1 MNKIPTAEEF
11 FSKDNGLYI
20 AYSVKNKE
28 GKFRPVCSYQKA
40 IDFAKLHVQAALESA
55 YGNAEFITYH
65 GVRMKYSEGFGDL
78 DKESILNAYPLDN
91 IK

>member
-40 IDFAKLHVQAALESA
+40 IEFAKLHVQAALESA
-55 YGNAEFITYH
+55 SETRIKGNYTYLNFE
-65 GVRMKYSEGFGDL
+65 RDL
-78 DKESILNAYPLDN
+78 DDKESILNAYPLDN